1 MTTITQRE
9 GNELLLAKL
18 SYFTESNWKL
28 IWINL
33 KIGYYNYQTNY

>member
-1 MTTITQRE
+1 MTNTQRE
-9 GNELLLAKL
+9 GNELIVAKL

-33 KIGYYNYQTNY
+33 KVDTIITD